1 MHGWTGFIVSIAGR
15 IGYGSKRRDV
25 SFATNACVGLCYQCF
40 GEVNRFFPSKSES
53 QIEYGSKPMDVA
65 FATNVC
71 VGPCSQ
77 CFGKVNEL
85 FPSKGES

>member
-1 MHGWTGFIVSIAGR
+1 
-15 IGYGSKRRDV
+15 
-25 SFATNACVGLCYQCF
+25 
-40 GEVNRFFPSKSES
+40 
-53 QIEYGSKPMDVA
+53 MDVA